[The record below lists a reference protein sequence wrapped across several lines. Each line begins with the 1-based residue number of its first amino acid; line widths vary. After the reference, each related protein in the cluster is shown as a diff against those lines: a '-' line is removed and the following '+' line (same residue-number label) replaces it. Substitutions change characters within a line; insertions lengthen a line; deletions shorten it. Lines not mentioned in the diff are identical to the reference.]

1 MKTLPIT
8 LTLSAALFFTAC
20 GGEPEVSSRPP
31 AGNANAPI
39 TVTKFSDLQCPACR
53 AAHAQTNIPLLEKY
67 GDKIRFEF
75 MHFPLSTIHPYA
87 LSAAVAS
94 ECAADQGKFWE
105 FVDHNYEHQEDLSV
119 EGLNAWG
126 EELGLDMDAYKS
138 CRRSSGKKKLVLAE
152 YKEGRELGVQGT
164 PTYFV
169 NGVRT
174 PRGDLESA
182 IEAEIG
188 SVLQRL

>member
-1 MKTLPIT
+1 MKTLPLS
-8 LTLSAALFFTAC
+8 LTLSAALLFTAC
-20 GGEPEVSSRPP
+20 GEVEVSSRLP

-39 TVTKFSDLQCPACR
+39 TVMEFADLQCPACR
-53 AAHAQTNIPLLEKY
+53 AAHAQTTLPLIEQY

-75 MHFPLSTIHPYA
+75 RHFPLSTIHPYA

-105 FVDHNYEHQEDLSV
+105 FIDHNYEYQEDLSI
-119 EGLNAWG
+119 EALNTWG

-138 CRRSSGKKKLVLAE
+138 CRRSNGKKKLVLAE
-152 YKEGRELGVQGT
+152 YKEGRDLGVQGT

-169 NGVRT
+169 NGVQTSRA
-174 PRGDLESA
+174 DLTST

-188 SVLQRL
+188 SVLQNL